1 MQFAEVAK
9 QDIPARIAMFH
20 SINTFTSA
28 LFAIWGH
35 PPNSYIN
42 SRNMHIFS
50 IVTGNLYGISLNS
63 PRSDAEKTFSPL
75 SHDA

>member
-50 IVTGNLYGISLNS
+50 IVTGKTKPLWYFTKQS
-63 PRSDAEKTFSPL
+63 PF
-75 SHDA
+75 